1 MLLIRLLL
9 VPALVLLITLAGR
22 RWGPAV
28 AGWLTGFPVVAGPI
42 LLVIS
47 LEQGPQFAAGAALW
61 ALTGVMANVSFGV
74 AYSWAATRVPW
85 WLCLPAATAVFSV
98 AALALTSYPMPPL
111 AALAITVVGLLLAP
125 RAFPHVRINLPA
137 KAPPRGELA
146 ARMLAGTAMVLAVT
160 YFANGMG
167 SHLSGVATAY
177 PVMSLVLAVF
187 SHSVSGAGFAIHLLR
202 GVAGGLYAFTA
213 FCFAVSVLLP
223 QLGTAY
229 TFPLALAAAL
239 VVQGTTFWIRYKRA
253 AARLRAG

>member
-9 VPALVLLITLAGR
+9 VPALVVLITLAGR

-47 LEQGPQFAAGAALW
+47 LEQGPDFAAGAALW

-74 AYSWAATRVPW
+74 AYSWAATRLPW
-85 WLCLPAATAVFSV
+85 WLCLPAATVAFSA
-98 AALALTSYPMPPL
+98 AALALTSYPFSPL
-111 AALAITVVGLLLAP
+111 AALALTVAGLLLAP
-125 RAFPHVRINLPA
+125 RAFPHVQIKLPA

-146 ARMLAGTAMVLAVT
+146 ARMLAGTGMVLAVT
-160 YFANGMG
+160 YFANGLG
-167 SHLSGVATAY
+167 PHLSGVATAY

-187 SHSVSGAGFAIHLLR
+187 SHSVAGPGFAIHLLR
-202 GVAGGLYAFTA
+202 GVAGGLYAFAA
-213 FCFAVSVLLP
+213 FCFAVSMLLP
-223 QLGTAY
+223 HLGTAY

-239 VVQGTTFWIRYKRA
+239 AVQGTTFWIRYRRA
-253 AARLRAG
+253 AVRRGS